1 MTLLLLFKLLLVTAM
16 VQICYLRAVFPAQF
30 IFQYLGDA
38 LCYRPSGSIYLRNDD
53 NCCMQ
58 QLLRDNEISLGRENL
73 ATLQSIF
80 F

>member
-16 VQICYLRAVFPAQF
+16 VQICYLRAVFPTQF

-38 LCYRPSGSIYLRNDD
+38 LCYRPSVSIYLRND
-53 NCCMQ
+53 
-58 QLLRDNEISLGRENL
+58 DNEISLGRENS
-73 ATLQSIF
+73 ATLQSMF